1 MVKLSKT
8 EIDLYREK
16 GFVVPKFRVSEKII
30 QRLRE
35 ALEDTLRDNPH
46 VRPEQLASIH
56 TSKTSAEDTIGHKT
70 FLDVALDNELVDPV
84 SSILGNHIIMWGV
97 QLFCKPGEDGMEV
110 PMHQDGQYWPIRPL
124 ATCTLWLAL
133 DDSDRGN
140 GCLKVVPGSHKN
152 AVHFK
157 HKVEH
162 RKNLVLNQAIK
173 DDRVSDTEVEYIE
186 LEAGQFSL
194 HDVYLVHGS
203 DVNTSGRRRAGFTV
217 RYMPSSSVLRRDL
230 EIPFAGYPVDW
241 AGKPL
246 WMARG
251 NDLSGEN
258 DFKLEHGGLFSAL
271 GK

>member
-1 MVKLSKT
+1 MEKLSKA
-8 EIDLYREK
+8 EIDLYKEK
-16 GFVVPKFRVSEKII
+16 GFVVPKLRVSDEII

-35 ALEDTLRDNPH
+35 AIEDTLRDNPH

-56 TSKTSAEDTIGHKT
+56 TSKTSAGDTIGHKT
-70 FLDVALDNELVDPV
+70 FLDVAPDNGLVDPV
-84 SSILGNHIIMWGV
+84 SGILGDHIIMWGV
-97 QLFCKPGEDGMEV
+97 QLFCKPGEDGMKV

-186 LEAGQFSL
+186 LKAGQFSL
-194 HDVYLVHGS
+194 HDVYLVQGS
-203 DVNTSGRRRAGFTV
+203 DTNTSGRRRASFTV
-217 RYMPSSSVLRRDL
+217 RYMRSSSVLRRDL
-230 EIPFAGYPVDW
+230 EIPFAGYLVHW

-246 WMARG
+246 WMVRG
-251 NDLSGEN
+251 EDLSGEN
-258 DFKLEHGGLFSAL
+258 DFKLGHGGLFSAL

>member
-1 MVKLSKT
+1 MVKLSKA
-8 EIDLYREK
+8 EIDRYREK
-16 GFVVPKFRVSEKII
+16 GFVVPKLRVSDEII
-30 QRLRE
+30 QRLLE
-35 ALEDTLRDNPH
+35 ALEDTLRDKPH
-46 VRPEQLASIH
+46 VCPEQLASIH
-56 TSKTSAEDTIGHKT
+56 TSKTSTGDAIGHKT

-84 SSILGNHIIMWGV
+84 SSILGDHIIMWGI
-97 QLFCKPGEDGMEV
+97 QLFCKPGDDGMEV

-140 GCLKVVPGSHKN
+140 GCLKVVLGSDKN

-173 DDRVSDTEVEYIE
+173 DDRVRDTEVEHIE
-186 LEAGQFSL
+186 LEAGQFSV

-203 DVNTSGRRRAGFTV
+203 ETNTSGRRRAGFTV

-230 EIPFAGYPVDW
+230 ELPFAGYPVNW

-246 WMARG
+246 WRARG
-251 NDLSGEN
+251 KDLSGEN
-258 DFKLEHGGLFSAL
+258 DFKLGNCE
-271 GK
+271 

>member
-1 MVKLSKT
+1 MVKLSIA
-8 EIDLYREK
+8 EIDLYEGK
-16 GFVVPKFRVSEKII
+16 GSVIPKFRVSDEII

-56 TSKTSAEDTIGHKT
+56 TSKTSAGDTNGHKT
-70 FLDVALDNELVDPV
+70 FLDVTPDNELVDPV

-97 QLFCKPGEDGMEV
+97 QLFYKPGDDGMEV
-110 PMHQDGQYWPIRPL
+110 PMHQGGQYWPIRPL

-133 DDSDRGN
+133 DGSDRRN

-152 AVHFK
+152 GVHFK

-194 HDVYLVHGS
+194 HDV
-203 DVNTSGRRRAGFTV
+203 
-217 RYMPSSSVLRRDL
+217 
-230 EIPFAGYPVDW
+230 
-241 AGKPL
+241 
-246 WMARG
+246 
-251 NDLSGEN
+251 
-258 DFKLEHGGLFSAL
+258 
-271 GK
+271 